1 MIIAFGHQKQVGK
14 DTAVNTIYREYDNVI
29 KYSLAGPLYEICG
42 LLNKEFFS
50 KNYYD
55 ANPEKKSIPMSNG
68 KTPRQF
74 LIEVG
79 QKMKEVCGRDC
90 WVNLAIDCAENIEPK
105 HLLISDVRYREE
117 ADKLQEHGAVFFFFF
132 RPDLRHTSDEADDDL
147 LDWKG
152 WDHLL
157 VNDGTLEEF
166 EREVITLYDRIKAE
180 AWWFV

>member
-14 DTAVNTIYREYDNVI
+14 DTAVNTIYREYNNVI

-79 QKMKEVCGRDC
+79 QKMKEVCGKDC
-90 WVNLAIDCAENIEPK
+90 WVNLAIDCAKNIQPK
-105 HLLISDVRYREE
+105 NLLISDVRYREE
-117 ADKLQEHGAVFFFFF
+117 ADKLKEHGAVFVKVV

-147 LDWKG
+147 LDWNG

-157 VNDGTLEEF
+157 VNDCSKTLFESRAVALYEEI
-166 EREVITLYDRIKAE
+166 RR
-180 AWWFV
+180 

>member
-14 DTAVNTIYREYDNVI
+14 DTAVNAIYLKYDNVI

-42 LLNKEFFS
+42 LLNREFYS

-90 WVNLAIDCAENIEPK
+90 WVNLAIDCADSVKPK
-105 HLLISDVRYREE
+105 HLLISDIRYREE
-117 ADKLQEHGAVFFFFF
+117 AEKLKEHGAVFVKVI

-147 LDWKG
+147 LNWDG
-152 WDHLL
+152 WDYILS
-157 VNDGTLEEF
+157 NDCSLELF
-166 EREVITLYDRIKAE
+166 ESRALELYKKIRLC
-180 AWWFV
+180 

>member
-1 MIIAFGHQKQVGK
+1 VIIAFGHQKQVGK

-42 LLNKEFFS
+42 LLNREFYS

-90 WVNLAIDCAENIEPK
+90 WVNLAIDTAEKIKPK

-117 ADKLQEHGAVFFFFF
+117 AEKLKNEGAIFVKVV
-132 RPDLRHTSDEADDDL
+132 RPDLEHTSDEADDDL
-147 LDWKG
+147 LDWDG
-152 WDHLL
+152 WDHTL
-157 VNDGTLEEF
+157 VNDGSRDLLETRALLLY
-166 EREVITLYDRIKAE
+166 ERVRLC
-180 AWWFV
+180 